1 MTETLSALGVTPADV
16 YVTPEAASKC
26 RQSRRTQTDFPRAIL
41 DKALA
46 FLKTVTEITEAG
58 DPDELE
64 ALLDIEGIDTGEATL
79 FLATKDKT
87 DFLLLTSDKRALQ
100 TLFGNFSSDDLYKR
114 HVGRVICFEALLL
127 LIIRKVGYG
136 TIYNRLRAGRQFDG
150 AVSNAM
156 PVGGAT
162 EPDFVRA
169 MEDYVQRLQR
179 ETQGLLVLP
188 P

>member
-26 RQSRRTQTDFPRAIL
+26 RRSKHTRTDFRQEVL
-41 DKALA
+41 DKALV
-46 FLKTVTEITEAG
+46 FLRTVRVISETG

-64 ALLDIEGIDTGEATL
+64 ALSGVEGIDTGEATL

-87 DFLLLTSDKRALQ
+87 DFLLLTSDKNALRAL
-100 TLFGNFSSDDLYKR
+100 TDYFLYDDLYER
-114 HVGRVICFEALLL
+114 HVGRVICFEALLV
-127 LIIRKVGYG
+127 LIIKREGFSKVYPKIRRGQQY
-136 TIYNRLRAGRQFDG
+136 DG
-150 AVSNAM
+150 AVRAAM
-156 PVGGAT
+156 PGGGAT

-169 MEDYVQRLQR
+169 MEGYVQRLQV

-188 P
+188 S